1 MGSDSE
7 TSTISQCSFVVQ
19 PNNSDAGNWN
29 STFTVQGQQ
38 QLQQQQTDQDSE
50 YYNEDE
56 LWKMMDVDE
65 CDYSGNPLDKSDRPS
80 YLDLA
85 GNSGS
90 TPIVSRKPRFQF
102 SG

>member
-1 MGSDSE
+1 MLDQQPAPAPQKSE
-7 TSTISQCSFVVQ
+7 QE
-19 PNNSDAGNWN
+19 
-29 STFTVQGQQ
+29 
-38 QLQQQQTDQDSE
+38 SE

-56 LWKMMDVDE
+56 LWKMMEVDE
-65 CDYSGNPLDKSDRPS
+65 SDYDGSNLDKSSRPS

-102 SG
+102 SGKCHMHNAVDRASHNSKEII

>member
-1 MGSDSE
+1 MLD
-7 TSTISQCSFVVQ
+7 
-19 PNNSDAGNWN
+19 
-29 STFTVQGQQ
+29 
-38 QLQQQQTDQDSE
+38 QQQQQQPQQQQQKTEQESE

-65 CDYSGNPLDKSDRPS
+65 IDGDGSDLDKSSRPS

-102 SG
+102 SGMFHMPMLMLQMNGSSE